1 MKKIIALVALVILA
15 LCVTG
20 CVPEEY
26 YRYKAL
32 HEPDEEFVKELS
44 SHMRTDTER
53 MADMNGDSYCKAC
66 DKAIEGKVRI
76 CSYCGKYL

>member
-1 MKKIIALVALVILA
+1 MKKIIALATLVILA

-26 YRYKAL
+26 YRYKEMRLLQLPA
-32 HEPDEEFVKELS
+32 DEFLKE
-44 SHMRTDTER
+44 MRADTER
-53 MADMNGDSYCKAC
+53 MAALNGDSYCKTC